1 MEHDVKEI
9 AAQGIKCYKNQGK
22 MEVIA
27 GQAMTTGGSCLEH
40 DGKETTVHGKF
51 CAVRTRVDAVVYIA
65 GWDATLFWLWKFLSQ
80 TNDQC
85 VVRKML

>member
-1 MEHDVKEI
+1 MEH
-9 AAQGIKCYKNQGK
+9 N
-22 MEVIA
+22 
-27 GQAMTTGGSCLEH
+27 
-40 DGKETTVHGKF
+40 GKETTVHGNF

-80 TNDQC
+80 TDDQC